1 MKRFLIFAL
10 LVLALPVAAWAQA
23 APKAASN
30 GSVTD
35 LGSLGQQGS
44 IAYAVS
50 AKGEVVVGASI
61 ANVPQQYWRAF
72 RWTVAGGIQDLD
84 TNSNDSV
91 YAHAN
96 GVSADTN
103 VVVGDFGRYPDCNP
117 NCAFLWTVA
126 GGFDLLYPPTGWYAP
141 VATGVSKDGGV
152 LVGYG
157 QQASGFH
164 SFRWTGVNGM
174 VDIGALKGGTG
185 SQAFGVSQDG
195 KVVVGSSGAADGSTH
210 AYRWTQAG
218 MTDLGF
224 FAGGDY
230 SEARGASTNGSVVV
244 GSATTQGAYYPI
256 AFRWTK
262 ATGKVALGVLP
273 SKWWSVATG
282 VSADGKTVVGY
293 SGQNCCDWEA
303 FRWTAATG
311 MQSVNDWLADVGVN
325 ATGLNFYSAYAVTAN
340 GNGVVGQLTSGD
352 ACLALVKANK
362 TATPTY
368 SPKPGTYHSAQSVT
382 INDMAPNAAIY
393 YTTDGTTPTTNSTPY
408 TGPVQVSVTT
418 TIKSIA
424 VAHGYPKS
432 AVATG
437 VYKIQ

>member
-30 GSVTD
+30 GAVTD

-50 AKGEVVVGASI
+50 AKGNVVAGASI
-61 ANVPQQYWRAF
+61 GDVPQQYWRAF
-72 RWTVAGGIQDLD
+72 RWTAANGMEDLD
-84 TNSNDSV
+84 SNSNDSV

-96 GVSADTN
+96 GISADGN
-103 VVVGDFGRYPDCNP
+103 VMVGDYGHYPECNP
-117 NCAFLWTVA
+117 NCAFQWTTF
-126 GGFDLLYPPTGWYAP
+126 GGFNIMGIMNGSWGTFAAGA
-141 VATGVSKDGGV
+141 SKDGGV
-152 LVGYG
+152 IVGWS
-157 QQASGFH
+157 SGAINH
-164 SFRWTGVNGM
+164 SFRWTGITGF
-174 VDIGALKGGTG
+174 VDLGALPGGTS
-185 SQAFGVSQDG
+185 SQAFAVSQDG
-195 KVVVGSSGAADGSTH
+195 KVVVGSSGGADGFTH

-311 MQSVNDWLADVGVN
+311 MQSVNDWLTDVGVN

-352 ACLALVKANK
+352 AYLALVKANK

-368 SPKPGTYHSAQSVT
+368 SPKPGTYHSPQSVT
-382 INDMAPNAAIY
+382 INDMAPSASIY

-418 TIKSIA
+418 TTKSIA
-424 VAHGYPKS
+424 IAPGYPKS

-437 VYKIQ
+437 IYKIR